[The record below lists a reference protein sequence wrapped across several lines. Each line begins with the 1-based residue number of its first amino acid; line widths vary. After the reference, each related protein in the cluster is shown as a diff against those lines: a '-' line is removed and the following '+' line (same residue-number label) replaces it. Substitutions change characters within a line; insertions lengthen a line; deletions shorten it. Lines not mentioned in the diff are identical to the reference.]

1 MNSLIIIIPGIL
13 NFLCW
18 FLHLNATHAMSFLKF
33 LIIVPIS
40 FCPVINIACLIIF
53 IILRLINITND
64 YEKLST
70 CYDEDNLLGMSKEID
85 TDTISGKIIKFFTK
99 NR

>member
-1 MNSLIIIIPGIL
+1 MNEFVIIIPGIL

-33 LIIVPIS
+33 LIITAIS
-40 FCPVINIACLIIF
+40 ICPVANIICLVMF
-53 IILRLINITND
+53 IIIRIINVAD
-64 YEKLST
+64 PFDKLNT
-70 CYDEDNLLGMSKEID
+70 RYDEDNFLGMSKEID
-85 TDTISGKIIKFFTK
+85 TNTVSGKIIKFFTK